1 MLFTTLA
8 PSGILACALLALAV
22 AFGHL
27 DEKGRA
33 RLAHATVIPLLVSMV
48 GLVASATHL
57 GTPANALYVL
67 TGVGRSPLSNE
78 VACTV
83 AFLTPGGLHWLYSFS
98 LHVHRRLQQAWCA
111 AVAASGVAAVA
122 SIGFAYSAPTIVAW
136 SHWSVPPALGFSA
149 VGGAPL
155 IAGFTARAARVDVR
169 AALTWLLFG
178 CGLAGLLGALT
189 CLGLEGG
196 WLREAANALGPLAER
211 IPCYPAL
218 TAAYGAAGLLAYAA
232 AGTAIVR
239 GRRRN
244 ARAPGLS
251 TQSQGLYGL
260 YGERS
265 NGPILDSCLKRAS
278 LLRDSELKRGAHEV
292 RP

>member
-1 MLFTTLA
+1 M
-8 PSGILACALLALAV
+8 ACALLALAV

-83 AFLTPGGLHWLYSFS
+83 AFLALGGLHWLYSFS
-98 LHVHRRLQQAWCA
+98 LHVHRRLQQVWCV

-122 SIGFAYSAPTIVAW
+122 SIGFAYSAPTIVTW
-136 SHWSVPPALGFSA
+136 SHWSVPLTLGFSA

-169 AALTWLLFG
+169 PALSWLLFG
-178 CGLAGLLGALT
+178 CGLAGLLGALA
-189 CLGLEGG
+189 CLGLEWG
-196 WLREAANALGPLAER
+196 WLREAGNALGPLAER

-244 ARAPGLS
+244 ARPSGTALGV
-251 TQSQGLYGL
+251 
-260 YGERS
+260 
-265 NGPILDSCLKRAS
+265 AS
-278 LLRDSELKRGAHEV
+278 LAYLAGLFAV
-292 RP
+292 RFGFYMTHMTVGIG